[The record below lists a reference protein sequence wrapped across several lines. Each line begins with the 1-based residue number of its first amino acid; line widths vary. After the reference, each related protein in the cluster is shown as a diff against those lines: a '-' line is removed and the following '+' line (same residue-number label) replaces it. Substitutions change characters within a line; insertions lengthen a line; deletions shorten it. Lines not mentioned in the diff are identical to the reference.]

1 MDYKR
6 VLALHFTNGMSSRE
20 IAETTGDGKTTLNE
34 FLKRFQQCGVLKY
47 PLPEDVTNEF
57 IGELLYRKAGN
68 LADSE
73 LYRDID
79 PEAIHRAMT
88 KKGETLKDGTILM
101 VMCENQDEIFDAIK
115 AAIEG

>member
-1 MDYKR
+1 M
-6 VLALHFTNGMSSRE
+6 LALHFTNGMSSRE
-20 IAETTGDGKTTLNE
+20 IAETTGDGKTTINE
-34 FLKRFQQCGVLKY
+34 FLKWFQQCGGLKY

-79 PEAIHRAMT
+79 PNSSQICFIGRPEILR
-88 KKGETLKDGTILM
+88 TLSSIGTSIRRPSTGL
-101 VMCENQDEIFDAIK
+101 
-115 AAIEG
+115 